1 MAAVTTDGEE
11 KICFRFNQGLCK
23 NKNCKY
29 VHKIM
34 SEQQK
39 KDTGYDKDRKD
50 FNKKTKLNNENKL
63 KNSMKN
69 NNSSGTN
76 GMHNPS
82 SVTAIPLTR
91 EHYMVIGNPRGKI
104 SDTNPNGLSKQQMHT
119 MKSILI
125 YESNKYNIDSNN
137 NDNSNIN
144 YISNNKNN
152 NNMQGYFES
161 WENRNNNNFSQLN
174 TNIASFTM
182 ATFDS
187 PDNSSILDNS
197 NPQTLNVKQ
206 SLQVLRRINRLKASA
221 MKKKTTIKYSK
232 FSRSC

>member
-1 MAAVTTDGEE
+1 
-11 KICFRFNQGLCK
+11 
-23 NKNCKY
+23 
-29 VHKIM
+29 M

-39 KDTGYDKDRKD
+39 KDTGYNKDRKD
-50 FNKKTKLNNENKL
+50 SNKKTKLNNKNKL

-125 YESNKYNIDSNN
+125 YDS
-137 NDNSNIN
+137 
-144 YISNNKNN
+144 NKNN
-152 NNMQGYFES
+152 H
-161 WENRNNNNFSQLN
+161 
-174 TNIASFTM
+174 I
-182 ATFDS
+182 
-187 PDNSSILDNS
+187 NS
-197 NPQTLNVKQ
+197 NRQF
-206 SLQVLRRINRLKASA
+206 A
-221 MKKKTTIKYSK
+221 MQFII
-232 FSRSC
+232 